1 MRHYQTPQL
10 IYSIF
15 SKENVLTASGETP
28 EPKTDLNEWLGNAGA
43 GNYNNQVVV
52 NMAD

>member
-15 SKENVLTASGETP
+15 SEENILTTSGDIP
-28 EPKTDLNEWLGNAGA
+28 QKVNLNEWLDTEGA
-43 GNYNNQVVV
+43 GEYGNQVVV